1 VSIRGRL
8 VRHVSEDKPDH
19 EHGGTTMPRFLS
31 LIRVDESTV
40 GNGPDEKILAE
51 MGKLLE
57 EMTKAGVL
65 LDTAGLTP
73 TADGTRVT
81 ITGGRISSMDGPFSE
96 AKEVI
101 GGYAML
107 QAKDKA
113 EALEWTR
120 RFLEVHGDEW
130 TITCE
135 VRQLAD
141 Q

>member
-1 VSIRGRL
+1 
-8 VRHVSEDKPDH
+8 
-19 EHGGTTMPRFLS
+19 MPRFLS
-31 LIRVDESTV
+31 LIRVDENTV
-40 GNGPDEKILAE
+40 GDGPSEEILTE
-51 MGKLLE
+51 MGKLLD

-65 LDTAGLTP
+65 LDTAGLQP
-73 TADGTRVT
+73 TAESTRLT
-81 ITGGRISSMDGPFSE
+81 LDGGRVSSTDGPFTE

-101 GGYAML
+101 GGYALL

-120 RFLEVHGDEW
+120 RFLHVHGDEW

-135 VRQLAD
+135 VRQLME